1 MARGGEMRA
10 YFRYT
15 FCLAG
20 ASSDE
25 MFRTDRSDGGDGYM
39 DEEGRI

>member
-1 MARGGEMRA
+1 MGGGMRWVS

-15 FCLAG
+15 FCFGG

-25 MFRTDRSDGGDGYM
+25 MFRTDRSDGGDGYI